1 MRSMRPRWKN
11 ELRAYLEANL
21 SEGEKAYV
29 QDTAKTRSYKK
40 EKDDVS
46 GKASQKNLQATE
58 RRLMVADTL
67 TMMERA
73 AISTSLDL
81 RLNGNPVD
89 NTRSGVGTSFFSR
102 TIDLELRD
110 EDVQHLKNS
119 RMHGVLYT
127 PGGAY
132 SVLNLGTMRRTIRT
146 LGEMRYQY
154 LVNTTLPK
162 SEPLTRLIMFGRD
175 TYKNATGEHMRLALE
190 YLKPDSNTRAR
201 EGQSV
206 VSFNSISGLYR
217 EAHYIPETLHG
228 IHQLRLLSQPY
239 FWERLA
245 GMLGLEVSPQSV
257 YDATDPSRNDKTVA
271 CCNLLTGNLNSFS
284 RILSA
289 PPSCIKRIYMFPWQ
303 EDFYNQAIEE
313 MGIRDKRNPL
323 HINAKSL
330 DPVFL
335 ELKEI
340 EAAFGLGPLESY
352 YRARVT
358 KDDGITT
365 SQGGEMNNNE

>member
-1 MRSMRPRWKN
+1 
-11 ELRAYLEANL
+11 
-21 SEGEKAYV
+21 
-29 QDTAKTRSYKK
+29 
-40 EKDDVS
+40 
-46 GKASQKNLQATE
+46 
-58 RRLMVADTL
+58 
-67 TMMERA
+67 
-73 AISTSLDL
+73 
-81 RLNGNPVD
+81 
-89 NTRSGVGTSFFSR
+89 
-102 TIDLELRD
+102 
-110 EDVQHLKNS
+110 
-119 RMHGVLYT
+119 
-127 PGGAY
+127 
-132 SVLNLGTMRRTIRT
+132 
-146 LGEMRYQY
+146 
-154 LVNTTLPK
+154 
-162 SEPLTRLIMFGRD
+162 
-175 TYKNATGEHMRLALE
+175 MRLALE